1 MPFSKLYIPLLSVLS
16 LTLTTCESYS
26 SHQGTVGNY
35 YSIQIEKPVG
45 VENPS
50 YGWDILSFPNESLL
64 TYSNLYIRQGGREM
78 AFQPDAPGDYKF
90 ELIIFNSTGEAVVS
104 NEYLFKIS
112 SSTTTEI
119 LVDTQLAE
127 TEEVVEKTVTF
138 EEPLAPKVPS
148 PEPPSP
154 APAPPVKEKPKPV
167 KKKSPKPP
175 PAPKADQLASVE
187 GRFTI
192 QIYSE
197 STLKEAEG
205 KMGELRKMG
214 FDAYIQKARPGTKLW
229 YRVRI
234 GAFNSRDEAK
244 KAADEINSTTGVVAW
259 IDKVRV
265 DQ

>member
-1 MPFSKLYIPLLSVLS
+1 M
-16 LTLTTCESYS
+16 
-26 SHQGTVGNY
+26 
-35 YSIQIEKPVG
+35 G

-90 ELIIFNSTGEAVVS
+90 ELIIFNSTGEAIVS

-127 TEEVVEKTVTF
+127 TEEVVEKTVIF
-138 EEPLAPKVPS
+138 EEPPTPMVPS

-214 FDAYIQKARPGTKLW
+214 FDAYIQKAYFKETDEVW
-229 YRVRI
+229 FRVRV
-234 GAFNSRDEAK
+234 GSYDSRPTALAVAK
-244 KAADEINSTTGVVAW
+244 NISESRGTSTWV
-259 IDKVRV
+259 DYVRYEE
-265 DQ
+265 